1 MESFD
6 SLSQANDIAAALM
19 SYKTGKVENR
29 HPLRATFLLKDL
41 YTLGQKEKITESWN
55 VFSRLQEIN
64 FTVS

>member
-41 YTLGQKEKITESWN
+41 YTLRQKEKNQESWCG
-55 VFSRLQEIN
+55 FTIAEIN
-64 FTVS
+64 FAVS